1 MKLAEALMERAAMQK
16 RLGELRDRIAE
27 TTKTGEGQA
36 PPEDSEPLLR
46 EAMGIMDDVGA
57 LMVRIN
63 RSNNVAKLD
72 DGRPLAEAITERDS
86 IIAKQ
91 KLLRDAAISTR
102 RPDNRWGHLAREQI
116 VVDVKK
122 LYKQADD
129 LGERAR
135 KLNMRIQLVNWS
147 FDLVD

>member
-1 MKLAEALMERAAMQK
+1 MQK
-16 RLGELRDRIAE
+16 RLGGLRDRIAQ
-27 TTKTGEGQA
+27 TTKTDEGQL
-36 PPEDSEPLLR
+36 PPEDPEPLLR
-46 EAMGIMDDVGA
+46 EAMGIMDDVRA

-63 RSNNVAKLD
+63 RSNNIAKLD

-86 IIAKQ
+86 TIAKQ
-91 KLLRDAAISTR
+91 KLLHDAAVSTR
-102 RPDNRWGHLAREQI
+102 KPESRWAHLPQGKI